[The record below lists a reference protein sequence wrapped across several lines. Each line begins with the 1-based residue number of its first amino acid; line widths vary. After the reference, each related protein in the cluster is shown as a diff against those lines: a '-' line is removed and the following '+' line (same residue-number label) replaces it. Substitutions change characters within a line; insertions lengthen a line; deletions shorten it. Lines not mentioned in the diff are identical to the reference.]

1 MNTASL
7 LDFGKY
13 DLTINKVFYRNM
25 VIMAISVA
33 MGLSLLCF
41 VMRWLMY
48 SNTVSSYGD
57 FGGMPILPDHPMHYS
72 NAPFTSMLLYMMC
85 NIFLIIFVGCSFH
98 NFRTRQGRIN
108 ELILPVSNA
117 KKYAWH
123 LIVSIGG
130 GLCVIILSL
139 LAADLINFLLH
150 WIVFG
155 TEHSFSLA
163 KKVFEV
169 STISMSDTKQVMPTD
184 EMQLLTHVR
193 IFTICSILA
202 NIATF
207 IYGNSVKYRFNI
219 IITYGILQGIMTIL
233 MFGFII
239 AMSFVNNNMSTPDSN
254 AFLLGSM
261 KVAIGVTLIV
271 AALGFWRSYKRYC
284 KAQVTTRLNK

>member
-41 VMRWLMY
+41 VMRWIMY
-48 SNTVSSYGD
+48 SSTVSSYGD
-57 FGGMPILPDHPMHYS
+57 FGMPITPNDPMHYS

-85 NIFLIIFVGCSFH
+85 SIFLIIFVGCSFH

-139 LAADLINFLLH
+139 LAADLINLLLH

-163 KKVFEV
+163 KKVFETCTF
-169 STISMSDTKQVMPTD
+169 SLSDTKQIMPTD